1 MVIGWISQNWRIGLG
16 RQVDPA
22 LTVYQEKVLGSCG
35 SRYVLDYITH
45 RVVYKY
51 VGGGT
56 IYPTDVSGV
65 DMVLWEGGGAHIQGR
80 NLSNSVC
87 YMTVM

>member
-1 MVIGWISQNWRIGLG
+1 MFRRVACRPGGHRLDFAELENWPW
-16 RQVDPA
+16 PA
-22 LTVYQEKVLGSCG
+22 LTLYQEKVLDSCG

-65 DMVLWEGGGAHIQGR
+65 DMVLWEGEGGHIFKA
-80 NLSNSVC
+80 VI
-87 YMTVM
+87 